1 MNLYTEKVKIHR
13 VQNAAISETGTTSL
27 VVTWEPPKGE
37 VTGYLLTCQ
46 TAASAAAGTPR
57 EKKSK
62 KKKKK
67 EKDDDEEEDDGE
79 EDEEEK
85 EAKGEEGIRKIE
97 IDDPERMKAV
107 FEDLM
112 SDEEYVIKIYTLLED
127 RKSDRVKLTGKTGK

>member
-1 MNLYTEKVKIHR
+1 MKIHR

-57 EKKSK
+57 DKKSK

-67 EKDDDEEEDDGE
+67 EKEDDGKEEEDDDGE
-79 EDEEEK
+79 ENEEEK
-85 EAKGEEGIRKIE
+85 EEKGEEGIRKIE